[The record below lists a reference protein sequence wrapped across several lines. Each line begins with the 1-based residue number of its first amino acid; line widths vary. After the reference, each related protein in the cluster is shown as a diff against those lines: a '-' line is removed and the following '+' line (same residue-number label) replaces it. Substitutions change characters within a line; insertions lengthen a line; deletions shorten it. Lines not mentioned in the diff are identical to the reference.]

1 MDTQRLSQ
9 TVQPLLDWYRGHA
22 RVLPWRADREPYHV
36 WLSEIMLQQTRV
48 EAVRGYYARFLAAAP
63 DVFALAALPEA
74 QLLKLW
80 EGLGYYNRARKAQ
93 ECARE
98 IAARGGVW
106 PDTVEGLLA
115 LPGIGPYTAGAIA
128 SICFE
133 RPAAAVDGNV
143 LRVCARVLDD
153 ATPIDNAAHKAALT
167 AALSACYPAGHCGD
181 FTQALMEL
189 GATVCG
195 PNRAPQCEACPIAA
209 MCLAR
214 AHGTAAALPVKA
226 PKRAKR
232 AEEHTVFCLRCG
244 DRLAV
249 ERRPD
254 SGLLAGL
261 WQLPNTP
268 GLLDERQAGDY
279 ASGQGLGDVRL
290 RSARDGRHIFT
301 HIVWTMRCYTLEC
314 SAMPPRY
321 HWATPDELQHSR
333 RREHEDIIH
342 NVAAGEIRHTQHG
355 VEDRRREQD
364 VHHQRRDTLI
374 ELRPRD
380 ADARTKVAK
389 EHDEHQHG
397 HLGKNNGQIH
407 FSLFLSFLGF
417 SRRAAHGAVNPV

>member
-1 MDTQRLSQ
+1 MENFSR
-9 TVQPLLDWYRGHA
+9 PLVDWYKKEA
-22 RVLPWRADREPYHV
+22 RPLPWREEPTPYRV
-36 WLSEIMLQQTRV
+36 WVSEIMLQQTRIEAAREYFNRFTRAFPTV
-48 EAVRGYYARFLAAAP
+48 EALAVAELD
-63 DVFALAALPEA
+63 DV
-74 QLLKLW
+74 LKLW
-80 EGLGYYNRARKAQ
+80 EGLGYYSRARNLHK
-93 ECARE
+93 CAKTVCE
-98 IAARGGVW
+98 TYGGVFP
-106 PDTVEGLLA
+106 PDAAALRA
-115 LPGIGPYTAGAIA
+115 LPGIGDYTAGAIA

-167 AALSACYPAGHCGD
+167 AALSACYPAGHCSD

-195 PNRAPQCEACPIAA
+195 PNRAPQCADCPIAA
-209 MCLAR
+209 LCLAR
-214 AHGTAAALPVKA
+214 AHGTASALPVKA

-268 GLLDERQAGDY
+268 GLLDEQQAGAF

-314 SAMPPRY
+314 SAMPPQYR
-321 HWATPDELQHSR
+321 WAAPDELRTEISLPTAFRQFL
-333 RREHEDIIH
+333 ED
-342 NVAAGEIRHTQHG
+342 TY
-355 VEDRRREQD
+355 
-364 VHHQRRDTLI
+364 
-374 ELRPRD
+374 
-380 ADARTKVAK
+380 
-389 EHDEHQHG
+389 
-397 HLGKNNGQIH
+397 
-407 FSLFLSFLGF
+407 
-417 SRRAAHGAVNPV
+417 

>member
-1 MDTQRLSQ
+1 MDTHRLSQ
-9 TVQPLLDWYRGHA
+9 TVQPLLGWFQAHA
-22 RVLPWRADREPYHV
+22 RALPWRADREPYHV

-93 ECARE
+93 ACAQE

-153 ATPIDNAAHKAALT
+153 ATPIDSAAHKAALT

-195 PNRAPQCEACPIAA
+195 PNRAPQCEVCPIAA
-209 MCLAR
+209 LCHAGPARRAAGGRIRQRAGPRRCAAAQRARRQAHLHAHRLDDALLHARVLGHAAALPLGHAGRAARGDLAADGVPAVCGR
-214 AHGTAAALPVKA
+214 RITKSRPCHVRQGRLCICSPLSARSRRSGRGTAAAGGTACGGNSQTPS
-226 PKRAKR
+226 RA
-232 AEEHTVFCLRCG
+232 
-244 DRLAV
+244 
-249 ERRPD
+249 
-254 SGLLAGL
+254 
-261 WQLPNTP
+261 
-268 GLLDERQAGDY
+268 
-279 ASGQGLGDVRL
+279 
-290 RSARDGRHIFT
+290 
-301 HIVWTMRCYTLEC
+301 
-314 SAMPPRY
+314 
-321 HWATPDELQHSR
+321 
-333 RREHEDIIH
+333 
-342 NVAAGEIRHTQHG
+342 
-355 VEDRRREQD
+355 
-364 VHHQRRDTLI
+364 
-374 ELRPRD
+374 
-380 ADARTKVAK
+380 
-389 EHDEHQHG
+389 
-397 HLGKNNGQIH
+397 
-407 FSLFLSFLGF
+407 
-417 SRRAAHGAVNPV
+417 

>member
-1 MDTQRLSQ
+1 MDTHRLSQ
-9 TVQPLLDWYRGHA
+9 TVQPLLGWFQAHA
-22 RVLPWRADREPYHV
+22 RALPWRADREPYHV

-93 ECARE
+93 ACAQE

-143 LRVCARVLDD
+143 LRVCARVLDH
-153 ATPIDNAAHKAALT
+153 ATPIDSAAHKAALT

-195 PNRAPQCEACPIAA
+195 PNREPQCEVCPIAA
-209 MCLAR
+209 LCLAR

-232 AEEHTVFCLRCG
+232 AEDYTVFCLRCG

-249 ERRPD
+249 CKRP
-254 SGLLAGL
+254 SRGLLAGL
-261 WQLPNTP
+261 WQLPDVP
-268 GLLDERQAGDY
+268 GKLETAEALRQAEQWGVHPTGILKT
-279 ASGQGLGDVRL
+279 AERT
-290 RSARDGRHIFT
+290 HIFT
-301 HIVWTMRCYTLEC
+301 HVQWDLRGVWLTCAAEAPQFTL
-314 SAMPPRY
+314 A
-321 HWATPDELQHSR
+321 DENALQH
-333 RREHEDIIH
+333 
-342 NVAAGEIRHTQHG
+342 EIGLPTAYRQ
-355 VEDRRREQD
+355 
-364 VHHQRRDTLI
+364 
-374 ELRPRD
+374 
-380 ADARTKVAK
+380 
-389 EHDEHQHG
+389 
-397 HLGKNNGQIH
+397 
-407 FSLFLSFLGF
+407 FLDLH
-417 SRRAAHGAVNPV
+417 AE

>member
-1 MDTQRLSQ
+1 MENFSR
-9 TVQPLLDWYRGHA
+9 PLVDWYKKEA
-22 RVLPWRADREPYHV
+22 RPLPWREEPTPYRV
-36 WLSEIMLQQTRV
+36 WVSEIMLQQTRIEAAREYFNRFTRAFPTV
-48 EAVRGYYARFLAAAP
+48 EALAAAELD
-63 DVFALAALPEA
+63 DV
-74 QLLKLW
+74 LKLW
-80 EGLGYYNRARKAQ
+80 EGLGYYSRARNLHK
-93 ECARE
+93 CAKTVCE
-98 IAARGGVW
+98 TYGGVFP
-106 PDTVEGLLA
+106 PDAAALRA
-115 LPGIGPYTAGAIA
+115 LPGIGDYTAGAIA

-153 ATPIDNAAHKAALT
+153 ATPIDNAAHKTALT

-195 PNRAPQCEACPIAA
+195 PNRAPQCADCPIAA
-209 MCLAR
+209 LCLAR

-268 GLLDERQAGDY
+268 GLLDEQQAGAF

-314 SAMPPRY
+314 SAMPPQYR
-321 HWATPDELQHSR
+321 WAAPDELRTEISLPTAFRQFL
-333 RREHEDIIH
+333 ED
-342 NVAAGEIRHTQHG
+342 TY
-355 VEDRRREQD
+355 
-364 VHHQRRDTLI
+364 
-374 ELRPRD
+374 
-380 ADARTKVAK
+380 
-389 EHDEHQHG
+389 
-397 HLGKNNGQIH
+397 
-407 FSLFLSFLGF
+407 
-417 SRRAAHGAVNPV
+417 

>member
-1 MDTQRLSQ
+1 MDTHRLSQ
-9 TVQPLLDWYRGHA
+9 TVQPLLVWFQAHA
-22 RVLPWRADREPYHV
+22 RTLPWRADREPYHV

-93 ECARE
+93 ACAQE
-98 IAARGGVW
+98 VAARGGVW

-153 ATPIDNAAHKAALT
+153 ATPIDSAAHKATLT

-195 PNRAPQCEACPIAA
+195 PNRAPQCEVCPIAA
-209 MCLAR
+209 LCLAR

-232 AEEHTVFCLRCG
+232 AEDYTVFCLRCG

-249 ERRPD
+249 ERRPEH
-254 SGLLAGL
+254 GLLAGL
-261 WQLPNTP
+261 WELPNTYSAI
-268 GLLDERQAGDY
+268 RY
-279 ASGQGLGDVRL
+279 A
-290 RSARDGRHIFT
+290 
-301 HIVWTMRCYTLEC
+301 
-314 SAMPPRY
+314 
-321 HWATPDELQHSR
+321 
-333 RREHEDIIH
+333 
-342 NVAAGEIRHTQHG
+342 
-355 VEDRRREQD
+355 
-364 VHHQRRDTLI
+364 
-374 ELRPRD
+374 
-380 ADARTKVAK
+380 
-389 EHDEHQHG
+389 
-397 HLGKNNGQIH
+397 
-407 FSLFLSFLGF
+407 
-417 SRRAAHGAVNPV
+417 

>member
-9 TVQPLLDWYRGHA
+9 TVQPLLDWFRTHA
-22 RVLPWRADREPYHV
+22 RTLPWRADREPYHV

-93 ECARE
+93 ECARV

-153 ATPIDNAAHKAALT
+153 ATPIDNAAHKTALT

-181 FTQALMEL
+181 FTQALMEH

-195 PNRAPQCEACPIAA
+195 PNRAPQCADCPIAA
-209 MCLAR
+209 LCLAR

-268 GLLDERQAGDY
+268 GLLDEQQAGAF

-314 SAMPPRY
+314 SAMPPQYR
-321 HWATPDELQHSR
+321 WAAPDELRTEISLPTAFRQFL
-333 RREHEDIIH
+333 ED
-342 NVAAGEIRHTQHG
+342 TY
-355 VEDRRREQD
+355 
-364 VHHQRRDTLI
+364 
-374 ELRPRD
+374 
-380 ADARTKVAK
+380 
-389 EHDEHQHG
+389 
-397 HLGKNNGQIH
+397 
-407 FSLFLSFLGF
+407 
-417 SRRAAHGAVNPV
+417 

>member
-1 MDTQRLSQ
+1 MDTHRLSQ
-9 TVQPLLDWYRGHA
+9 TVQPLLGWFQAHA
-22 RVLPWRADREPYHV
+22 RALPWRADREPYHV

-93 ECARE
+93 ACAQE

-133 RPAAAVDGNV
+133 QQAAAVDGNV

-153 ATPIDNAAHKAALT
+153 ATPIDSAAHKAALT

-195 PNRAPQCEACPIAA
+195 PNRAPQCEVCPIAA
-209 MCLAR
+209 LCLAR

-232 AEEHTVFCLRCG
+232 AEDYTVFCLRCG

-249 ERRPD
+249 ERRPEH
-254 SGLLAGL
+254 GLLAGL
-261 WQLPNTP
+261 WELPNTP
-268 GLLDERQAGDY
+268 GLLDERQAGEY

-321 HWATPDELQHSR
+321 HWATPDEL
-333 RREHEDIIH
+333 RE
-342 NVAAGEIRHTQHG
+342 EISLPTAFRQF
-355 VEDRRREQD
+355 V
-364 VHHQRRDTLI
+364 
-374 ELRPRD
+374 D
-380 ADARTKVAK
+380 A
-389 EHDEHQHG
+389 E
-397 HLGKNNGQIH
+397 
-407 FSLFLSFLGF
+407 
-417 SRRAAHGAVNPV
+417 

>member
-1 MDTQRLSQ
+1 MITDYNLQILIE
-9 TVQPLLDWYRGHA
+9 PLLHWFAGHA
-22 RVLPWRADREPYHV
+22 RVLPWREEPTPYRV
-36 WLSEIMLQQTRV
+36 WVSEIMLQQTRV
-48 EAVRGYYARFLAAAP
+48 EAVKPYFERFTKRLP
-63 DVFALAALPEA
+63 DVEALAECPEDE
-74 QLLKLW
+74 LLKLW
-80 EGLGYYNRARKAQ
+80 EGLGYYNRVRNMQKAAIQ
-93 ECARE
+93 VMEE
-98 IAARGGVW
+98 HGGKL
-106 PDTVEGLLA
+106 PADYEKLLK
-115 LPGIGPYTAGAIA
+115 LKGIGSYTAGAIA

-195 PNRAPQCEACPIAA
+195 PNRAPQCADCPIAA
-209 MCLAR
+209 LCLAR

-268 GLLDERQAGDY
+268 GLLDEQQAGAF

-290 RSARDGRHIFT
+290 RSARDGKHIFT

-314 SAMPPRY
+314 SAMPPQYR
-321 HWATPDELQHSR
+321 WAAPDELRTEISLPTAFRQFL
-333 RREHEDIIH
+333 ED
-342 NVAAGEIRHTQHG
+342 TC
-355 VEDRRREQD
+355 
-364 VHHQRRDTLI
+364 
-374 ELRPRD
+374 
-380 ADARTKVAK
+380 
-389 EHDEHQHG
+389 
-397 HLGKNNGQIH
+397 
-407 FSLFLSFLGF
+407 
-417 SRRAAHGAVNPV
+417 

>member
-1 MDTQRLSQ
+1 MDTHRLSQ
-9 TVQPLLDWYRGHA
+9 TVQPLLGWFQAHA
-22 RVLPWRADREPYHV
+22 RALPWRADREPYHV

-93 ECARE
+93 ACAQE

-115 LPGIGPYTAGAIA
+115 LPGIGPYTAGANA

-153 ATPIDNAAHKAALT
+153 ATPIDSAAHKAALT

-195 PNRAPQCEACPIAA
+195 PNREPQCEVCPIAA
-209 MCLAR
+209 LCLAR

-232 AEEHTVFCLRCG
+232 AEDYTVFCLRCG

-249 ERRPD
+249 ERRPEH
-254 SGLLAGL
+254 GLLAGL
-261 WQLPNTP
+261 WELPNTP
-268 GLLDERQAGDY
+268 GLLDERQAGEY

-290 RSARDGRHIFT
+290 RSARNGRHIFT

-321 HWATPDELQHSR
+321 HWATPDEL
-333 RREHEDIIH
+333 RE
-342 NVAAGEIRHTQHG
+342 EISLPTAFRQF
-355 VEDRRREQD
+355 V
-364 VHHQRRDTLI
+364 
-374 ELRPRD
+374 D
-380 ADARTKVAK
+380 A
-389 EHDEHQHG
+389 E
-397 HLGKNNGQIH
+397 
-407 FSLFLSFLGF
+407 
-417 SRRAAHGAVNPV
+417 

>member
-1 MDTQRLSQ
+1 MDTHRLSQ
-9 TVQPLLDWYRGHA
+9 TVQPLLGWFQAHA
-22 RVLPWRADREPYHV
+22 RALPWRADREPYHV

-93 ECARE
+93 ACAQE
-98 IAARGGVW
+98 VAARGGVW

-115 LPGIGPYTAGAIA
+115 LPGIGPYTAGAIT

-153 ATPIDNAAHKAALT
+153 ATPIDSAAHKAALT

-195 PNRAPQCEACPIAA
+195 PNRAPQCEVCPIAA
-209 MCLAR
+209 LCLAR

-232 AEEHTVFCLRCG
+232 AEDYTVFCLRCG

-249 ERRPD
+249 ERRPEH
-254 SGLLAGL
+254 GLLAGL
-261 WQLPNTP
+261 WELPNTP
-268 GLLDERQAGDY
+268 GLLDERQAGEY

-321 HWATPDELQHSR
+321 HWATPDEL
-333 RREHEDIIH
+333 RE
-342 NVAAGEIRHTQHG
+342 EISLPTAFRQF
-355 VEDRRREQD
+355 V
-364 VHHQRRDTLI
+364 
-374 ELRPRD
+374 D
-380 ADARTKVAK
+380 A
-389 EHDEHQHG
+389 E
-397 HLGKNNGQIH
+397 
-407 FSLFLSFLGF
+407 
-417 SRRAAHGAVNPV
+417 

>member
-63 DVFALAALPEA
+63 DAFALAALPEA

-209 MCLAR
+209 LCLAR

-249 ERRPD
+249 ERRPS

-268 GLLDERQAGDY
+268 GLLDERPAGR
-279 ASGQGLGDVRL
+279 A
-290 RSARDGRHIFT
+290 
-301 HIVWTMRCYTLEC
+301 
-314 SAMPPRY
+314 SAMCGCAAR
-321 HWATPDELQHSR
+321 ATAGTSSR
-333 RREHEDIIH
+333 TSSGRCAATRSSVRPCRR
-342 NVAAGEIRHTQHG
+342 ATTGP
-355 VEDRRREQD
+355 
-364 VHHQRRDTLI
+364 
-374 ELRPRD
+374 RPRSC
-380 ADARTKVAK
+380 ARRSRCRR
-389 EHDEHQHG
+389 HSG
-397 HLGKNNGQIH
+397 
-407 FSLFLSFLGF
+407 SLWT
-417 SRRAAHGAVNPV
+417 RNDRKAAPV

>member
-22 RVLPWRADREPYHV
+22 RMLPWRADREPYHV

-209 MCLAR
+209 LCLAH

-249 ERRPD
+249 ERRPS

-268 GLLDERQAGDY
+268 GLLDERQAGAY

-321 HWATPDELQHSR
+321 HWATPE
-333 RREHEDIIH
+333 
-342 NVAAGEIRHTQHG
+342 
-355 VEDRRREQD
+355 
-364 VHHQRRDTLI
+364 
-374 ELRPRD
+374 ELREEISLPTAFRQFVD
-380 ADARTKVAK
+380 A
-389 EHDEHQHG
+389 E
-397 HLGKNNGQIH
+397 
-407 FSLFLSFLGF
+407 
-417 SRRAAHGAVNPV
+417 

>member
-1 MDTQRLSQ
+1 M
-9 TVQPLLDWYRGHA
+9 
-22 RVLPWRADREPYHV
+22 

-93 ECARE
+93 ECARV

-153 ATPIDNAAHKAALT
+153 ATPIDNAAHKTALT

-195 PNRAPQCEACPIAA
+195 PNRAPQCADCPIAA
-209 MCLAR
+209 LCLAR

-249 ERRPD
+249 ERIACRA
-254 SGLLAGL
+254 LAAAEHAGAARRAAGGRL
-261 WQLPNTP
+261 CQRA
-268 GLLDERQAGDY
+268 GARRRAAAQRARRQAHLHAHRLDD
-279 ASGQGLGDVRL
+279 AMLHARVLGHAAAIPL
-290 RSARDGRHIFT
+290 GSAG
-301 HIVWTMRCYTLEC
+301 
-314 SAMPPRY
+314 
-321 HWATPDELQHSR
+321 
-333 RREHEDIIH
+333 
-342 NVAAGEIRHTQHG
+342 
-355 VEDRRREQD
+355 
-364 VHHQRRDTLI
+364 
-374 ELRPRD
+374 
-380 ADARTKVAK
+380 
-389 EHDEHQHG
+389 
-397 HLGKNNGQIH
+397 
-407 FSLFLSFLGF
+407 
-417 SRRAAHGAVNPV
+417 RAAHGDLPADRVPAVSGGYMLKIRQRRRAVRGRCPLLLSRE